1 MDRPLGERIKTLR
14 QKLSMSQRE
23 LAMLMGVTP
32 QAASKWEHGLS
43 CPDIM
48 LLYKL
53 SRVLQISLDDL
64 LAPEFTIPMEK
75 TS

>member
-1 MDRPLGERIKTLR
+1 MNYPLGKRIKTLR
-14 QKLSMSQRE
+14 LMRSMSQRE

-48 LLYKL
+48 SLYQL
-53 SRVLQISLDDL
+53 SCVLQISLDDL
-64 LAPEFTIPMEK
+64 FAPEFVQPMGDVL
-75 TS
+75 

>member
-1 MDRPLGERIKTLR
+1 MMDRPLGERIKTLR
-14 QKLSMSQRE
+14 VMLSMSQRE

-32 QAASKWEHGLS
+32 QAASKWEHGIS

-48 LLYKL
+48 SLYKL

-64 LAPEFTIPMEK
+64 FAPEFVKPME
-75 TS
+75 

>member
-1 MDRPLGERIKTLR
+1 MDRPLGERIRTLR
-14 QKLSMSQRE
+14 QNLSMSQRE

-32 QAASKWEHGLS
+32 QAASKWEHGYS

-48 LLYKL
+48 SLYKL

-64 LAPEFTIPMEK
+64 LAPEFSLPMECK
-75 TS
+75 S